1 MKTQS
6 SKTYLFL
13 IALISAMGGFLFG
26 YDWVVIGGAKPFYE
40 QFFQIADAPHLQG
53 WAMSSALLGC
63 LGGALSAGRLSDR
76 WGRKPILI
84 LAAGLFICTSVGT
97 GAVDSFFAFNVF
109 RLIGGFAIGIAS
121 GLSPMYIAEI
131 SPAYLRGRFVSINQL
146 TIVLGILSAQLMNW
160 LIAEPVA
167 ADATGEMIRAS
178 WNGQIGWRYMFW
190 VMAVPS
196 LLFFLS
202 GFVLPESPR
211 WLASVGQKEK
221 AFRVFARMGG
231 EEYARRELDAMA
243 TATAEEQGGFK
254 LLWSASMRKVLL
266 LGVVMAV
273 LQQWCGINVIFN
285 YAQEIFTAA
294 GYGVSEVLLNIVVM
308 GITNVV
314 FTVLAMSVIDRWGR
328 KALTLMGCFGLTA
341 IYAFM
346 GFAYYYH
353 ITGVLMLII
362 VVVAIACYAMTL
374 APVMWVIISEI
385 FPNRIRGLAM
395 SVCTFALW
403 TACFILTYT
412 FPMLNAGLGSAGTFW
427 LYGGICL
434 AGGLFVWTNLTE
446 TKGKSLEEI
455 EKELIK

>member
-1 MKTQS
+1 
-6 SKTYLFL
+6 
-13 IALISAMGGFLFG
+13 
-26 YDWVVIGGAKPFYE
+26 
-40 QFFQIADAPHLQG
+40 
-53 WAMSSALLGC
+53 
-63 LGGALSAGRLSDR
+63 
-76 WGRKPILI
+76 
-84 LAAGLFICTSVGT
+84 
-97 GAVDSFFAFNVF
+97 
-109 RLIGGFAIGIAS
+109 
-121 GLSPMYIAEI
+121 MYIAEI
-131 SPAYLRGRFVSINQL
+131 SPAHLRGRFVSINQL

-178 WNGQIGWRYMFW
+178 WNGQMGWRYMFW

-294 GYGVSEVLLNIVVM
+294 GYGVSEVLLNIVVT

>member
-1 MKTQS
+1 M
-6 SKTYLFL
+6 
-13 IALISAMGGFLFG
+13 
-26 YDWVVIGGAKPFYE
+26 
-40 QFFQIADAPHLQG
+40 
-53 WAMSSALLGC
+53 
-63 LGGALSAGRLSDR
+63 
-76 WGRKPILI
+76 I

-131 SPAYLRGRFVSINQL
+131 SPAHLRGRFVSINQL

-294 GYGVSEVLLNIVVM
+294 GYGVSEVLLNIVVT

>member
-1 MKTQS
+1 
-6 SKTYLFL
+6 
-13 IALISAMGGFLFG
+13 
-26 YDWVVIGGAKPFYE
+26 
-40 QFFQIADAPHLQG
+40 
-53 WAMSSALLGC
+53 
-63 LGGALSAGRLSDR
+63 
-76 WGRKPILI
+76 
-84 LAAGLFICTSVGT
+84 
-97 GAVDSFFAFNVF
+97 
-109 RLIGGFAIGIAS
+109 
-121 GLSPMYIAEI
+121 
-131 SPAYLRGRFVSINQL
+131 
-146 TIVLGILSAQLMNW
+146 
-160 LIAEPVA
+160 
-167 ADATGEMIRAS
+167 
-178 WNGQIGWRYMFW
+178 
-190 VMAVPS
+190 
-196 LLFFLS
+196 
-202 GFVLPESPR
+202 
-211 WLASVGQKEK
+211 
-221 AFRVFARMGG
+221 
-231 EEYARRELDAMA
+231 
-243 TATAEEQGGFK
+243 
-254 LLWSASMRKVLL
+254 
-266 LGVVMAV
+266 MAV

-294 GYGVSEVLLNIVVM
+294 GYGVSEVLLNIVVT

-353 ITGVLMLII
+353 ITGILMLII

>member
-1 MKTQS
+1 
-6 SKTYLFL
+6 
-13 IALISAMGGFLFG
+13 
-26 YDWVVIGGAKPFYE
+26 
-40 QFFQIADAPHLQG
+40 
-53 WAMSSALLGC
+53 MSSALLGC

-131 SPAYLRGRFVSINQL
+131 SPAHLRGRFVSINQL

-178 WNGQIGWRYMFW
+178 WNGQMGWRYMFW

-294 GYGVSEVLLNIVVM
+294 GYGVSEVLLNIVVT